1 MTLTRSWSNE
11 SIKLELVN
19 KTVPELLQL
28 NEFNVFHF
36 NYVLFPGN
44 YSITFRHCDI
54 IDIDNLAFGCEPIQ
68 DAITSGEIYMDFR
81 NIIAYIF
88 RHYSYHQVF
97 VYYFMIII
105 IVGIIPVRKS
115 LPGVES
121 SWCLRLEV
129 CSIFHKYIPNQWLN
143 FERKCLKN
151 PKIF

>member
-68 DAITSGEIYMDFR
+68 DAITSGEL
-81 NIIAYIF
+81 
-88 RHYSYHQVF
+88 
-97 VYYFMIII
+97 YFYFWIWGHPHITSPPFWQFLTPPLP
-105 IVGIIPVRKS
+105 PVIM
-115 LPGVES
+115 
-121 SWCLRLEV
+121 CHH
-129 CSIFHKYIPNQWLN
+129 F
-143 FERKCLKN
+143 
-151 PKIF
+151 

>member
-68 DAITSGEIYMDFR
+68 DAITSGEIFLEFW
-81 NIIAYIF
+81 ILEILLLF
-88 RHYSYHQVF
+88 RHYWYHQLF
-97 VYYFMIII
+97 VYYFMIIDYYRYYSGEEI
-105 IVGIIPVRKS
+105 ATWRRIQLVPTSRGM
-115 LPGVES
+115 
-121 SWCLRLEV
+121 
-129 CSIFHKYIPNQWLN
+129 
-143 FERKCLKN
+143 
-151 PKIF
+151 

>member
-68 DAITSGEIYMDFR
+68 DAITSGEILICRLLDIR
-81 NIIAYIF
+81 NIIAF
-88 RHYSYHQVF
+88 S
-97 VYYFMIII
+97 
-105 IVGIIPVRKS
+105 S
-115 LPGVES
+115 LLVS
-121 SWCLRLEV
+121 SAVCLL
-129 CSIFHKYIPNQWLN
+129 FHDN
-143 FERKCLKN
+143 
-151 PKIF
+151 

>member
-1 MTLTRSWSNE
+1 MTLIRSWSNE

-68 DAITSGEIYMDFR
+68 DAITSGEIFIFFKYCLHFV
-81 NIIAYIF
+81 IISA
-88 RHYSYHQVF
+88 VCLL
-97 VYYFMIII
+97 FMI
-105 IVGIIPVRKS
+105 
-115 LPGVES
+115 
-121 SWCLRLEV
+121 
-129 CSIFHKYIPNQWLN
+129 YY
-143 FERKCLKN
+143 
-151 PKIF
+151 

>member
-68 DAITSGEIYMDFR
+68 DAITSGEILICRLLDIR
-81 NIIAYIF
+81 NIIAF
-88 RHYSYHQVF
+88 S
-97 VYYFMIII
+97 
-105 IVGIIPVRKS
+105 S
-115 LPGVES
+115 LLVS
-121 SWCLRLEV
+121 SAVCLP
-129 CSIFHKYIPNQWLN
+129 FHDN
-143 FERKCLKN
+143 
-151 PKIF
+151 

>member
-68 DAITSGEIYMDFR
+68 DAITSGEIYIYTFGFEK
-81 NIIAYIF
+81 YYCLHF
-88 RHYSYHQVF
+88 SSLF
-97 VYYFMIII
+97 V
-105 IVGIIPVRKS
+105 S
-115 LPGVES
+115 SGV
-121 SWCLRLEV
+121 CLL
-129 CSIFHKYIPNQWLN
+129 FHDN
-143 FERKCLKN
+143 
-151 PKIF
+151 

>member
-68 DAITSGEIYMDFR
+68 DAITSGEILIFRLLDIR
-81 NIIAYIF
+81 NIIAF
-88 RHYSYHQVF
+88 S
-97 VYYFMIII
+97 
-105 IVGIIPVRKS
+105 S
-115 LPGVES
+115 LLVS
-121 SWCLRLEV
+121 SAVCLL
-129 CSIFHKYIPNQWLN
+129 FHDN
-143 FERKCLKN
+143 
-151 PKIF
+151 

>member
-68 DAITSGEIYMDFR
+68 DAITSGEIFLDFWILEILLLTFFV
-81 NIIAYIF
+81 II
-88 RHYSYHQVF
+88 R
-97 VYYFMIII
+97 II
-105 IVGIIPVRKS
+105 R
-115 LPGVES
+115 
-121 SWCLRLEV
+121 CLFTI
-129 CSIFHKYIPNQWLN
+129 S
-143 FERKCLKN
+143 
-151 PKIF
+151 